1 MQIYSY
7 AVLQDKREIPLD
19 KAMHLFLVEAKTQ
32 GKPAEMIEIVH
43 SDTKKILFH
52 GELRSVKE
60 FLYVDLE
67 KEAKKKSDASTLY
80 NFEKKFLADN
90 TKKIAWTQ
98 KQLSEM
104 EEDEIEYFQDMAN
117 DQMESAMR
125 KWMVWP
131 KHLKERA
138 MCLIRKHYNCPFA

>member
-19 KAMHLFLVEAKTQ
+19 KAMYLFLLEAKTQ

-43 SDTKKILFH
+43 TETKKILFH

-67 KEAKKKSDASTLY
+67 KEAKKKSDAYALY
-80 NFEKKFLADN
+80 NFEKKFLEDN
-90 TKKIAWTQ
+90 AKKIAWT
-98 KQLSEM
+98 KNQLSEM
-104 EEDEIEYFQDMAN
+104 KEDEIEYFQDMAN
-117 DQMESAMR
+117 DQMEGA
-125 KWMVWP
+125 
-131 KHLKERA
+131 
-138 MCLIRKHYNCPFA
+138 IRK

>member
-67 KEAKKKSDASTLY
+67 KEAKKKSDASMLY

-98 KQLSEM
+98 NQLSEM

-125 KWMVWP
+125 K
-131 KHLKERA
+131 
-138 MCLIRKHYNCPFA
+138 

>member
-67 KEAKKKSDASTLY
+67 KEAKKKSDASMLY

-98 KQLSEM
+98 NQLSEM
-104 EEDEIEYFQDMAN
+104 KEDEIEYFQDMAN

-125 KWMVWP
+125 K
-131 KHLKERA
+131 
-138 MCLIRKHYNCPFA
+138 

>member
-19 KAMHLFLVEAKTQ
+19 KAMHLFLLEAKTQ

-43 SDTKKILFH
+43 ADTKKILFH

-67 KEAKKKSDASTLY
+67 KEAKRKYEADMLY

-90 TKKIAWTQ
+90 IKKVAWTQ
-98 KQLSEM
+98 NQLSEM
-104 EEDEIEYFQDMAN
+104 KEDEIEYFQDMAN
-117 DQMESAMR
+117 DQMESSMR
-125 KWMVWP
+125 K
-131 KHLKERA
+131 
-138 MCLIRKHYNCPFA
+138 

>member
-125 KWMVWP
+125 K
-131 KHLKERA
+131 
-138 MCLIRKHYNCPFA
+138 